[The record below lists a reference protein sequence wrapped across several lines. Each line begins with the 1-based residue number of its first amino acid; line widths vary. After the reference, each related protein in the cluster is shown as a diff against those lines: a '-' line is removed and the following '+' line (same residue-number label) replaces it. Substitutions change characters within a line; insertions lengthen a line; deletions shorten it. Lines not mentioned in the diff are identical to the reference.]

1 MLDHTYWIKKTMP
14 KLMLRAARAMKVRI
28 WRLKQGNAREM
39 TARLEYEFPWSSPNV
54 WQRVVDFYVER
65 SVGVIFE
72 YGTGVSS
79 LHHIRNLA
87 LQGGRYIGVEHQPE
101 WYVEVLSAV
110 VRQAVSYCW
119 AVDVSGEPVSIPDK
133 FPVAA
138 YDTVLH
144 LSGNDIPGCTVTLK
158 LRPPHNRTDDAD
170 GTLEEFQDYVYALT
184 EPSDVVIVD
193 GRARKAC
200 INYALDNNM
209 VNPGGVLVLFE
220 AGRGV
225 EGWLDWPA
233 LQGTS
238 NYQPE
243 VQRMLELGGELVDGC
258 GLDRWPGPKR
268 RRSATST
275 ALHYAMEACFLC
287 IPTEGRRQKRSSL

>member
-1 MLDHTYWIKKTMP
+1 
-14 KLMLRAARAMKVRI
+14 
-28 WRLKQGNAREM
+28 
-39 TARLEYEFPWSSPNV
+39 LENDFPWSSPNV
-54 WQRVVDFYVER
+54 WQRVVDFYLER
-65 SVGVIFE
+65 SASAIFE

-87 LQGGRYIGVEHQPE
+87 RKGGRYIAVEHKPE

-110 VRQAVSYCW
+110 VRQATSHYW
-119 AVDVSGEPVSIPDK
+119 AVEVSGGSVPIPDD

-144 LSGNDIPGCTVTLK
+144 LSGNDIAGCTVTLK
-158 LRPPHNRTDDAD
+158 LRTPYNRTDDAD
-170 GTLEEFQDYVYALT
+170 GTLEEFREYVYALT
-184 EPSDVVIVD
+184 EPCDVVIVD
-193 GRARKAC
+193 GRARKAS
-200 INYALDNNM
+200 INYALDNDM
-209 VNPGGVLVLFE
+209 VKPGGLLVLFE

-238 NYQPE
+238 DYQPE

-258 GLDRWPGPKR
+258 GLDRWHGLKR
-268 RRSATST
+268 RRSPTSA
-275 ALHYAMEACFLC
+275 ALHYPMEACFLC
-287 IPTEGRRQKRSSL
+287 NPTEGREQERSSL

>member
-1 MLDHTYWIKKTMP
+1 MP
-14 KLMLRAARAMKVRI
+14 QSMLRAACAMKARL
-28 WRLKQGNAREM
+28 WHLKQPRAIKC
-39 TARLEYEFPWSSPNV
+39 TKLLEDDFPWSSPNV

-65 SVGVIFE
+65 SAGVIFE

-87 LQGGRYIGVEHQPE
+87 FRGGAYIAVEHKPE

-110 VRQAVSYCW
+110 VRQATSHRW
-119 AVDVSGEPVSIPDK
+119 AMEMSGGAVPLAGEY
-133 FPVAA
+133 PVAA

-144 LSGNDIPGCTVTLK
+144 LSGHDIVGCTVTLK
-158 LRPPHNRTDDAD
+158 LRPPYNRTDDAD
-170 GTLEEFQDYVYALT
+170 GTLQEFREYVHALT
-184 EPSDVVIVD
+184 EPCDVVIVD

-200 INYALDNNM
+200 INYALDNSM
-209 VNPGGVLVLFE
+209 VKAEGLLVLFE

-225 EGWLDWPA
+225 EGWLDWPS

-238 NYQPE
+238 DYQPE

-258 GLDRWPGPKR
+258 GLDRWPGLKR
-268 RRSATST
+268 RRSPAST
-275 ALHYAMEACFLC
+275 ALHYPMEACFLC
-287 IPTEGRRQKRSSL
+287 IPGQDVVN